1 MAISKSAI
9 KRSFIDR
16 LRGWKQR
23 AFWRT
28 FVAINKVYTKLFSHE
43 LSRFHELSGLKDFR
57 TPFEDILARNPAI
70 ASLNKEKNYFLLHA
84 SYGDKWCILSF
95 LAEHFSRY
103 SNSFVIA
110 CHQDRGLI
118 EIFLGPTTTAER
130 FIFIDLDPL
139 NQLSGFFRPVSKLSM
154 PLADVWYTE
163 GCKMIVTSFFIDHGL
178 PPGTIRHLH
187 IVYYPYFNEFSGL
200 HGVSYATLL
209 KVLLYLPA
217 TTKSS
222 LPAYYSEHD
231 YLAAKGISWS
241 SNLNA
246 SSPLLP
252 SVLFN
257 VVNFS
262 QMPLATAQISLLTSL
277 LEKHGYRVLLN
288 VTQSA
293 GFEELTSLVSAN
305 HRDAVF
311 VSVPPT
317 LLALVC
323 DNVHAVIGVLGGA
336 MNVAVQFSGAHVL
349 SLQTPA
355 IFTGCSEDELYAE
368 WGKERIWEWVDKDW
382 PCLHPGRVVV
392 NTFIGDP
399 AILADKELTQALQSF
414 LQQLPA
420 PEPRQLNVL

>member
-16 LRGWKQR
+16 LRGWKQK
-23 AFWRT
+23 AFWRS
-28 FVAINKVYTKLFSHE
+28 FLAINNVYTKIFSRE
-43 LSRFHELSGLKDFR
+43 LSRFKDFR
-57 TPFEDILARNPAI
+57 THSFEDILSQSPAI
-70 ASLNKEKNYFLLHA
+70 ASLNRENNYFVLHA
-84 SYGDKWCILSF
+84 SYGDKCSILSF
-95 LAEHFSRY
+95 LAVHFNLY

-118 EIFLGPTTTAER
+118 EIFLGPATTAER

-139 NQLSGFFRPVSKLSM
+139 NQLSGFFRPTSRLSM
-154 PLADVWYTE
+154 PLADIEYTE

-178 PPGTIRHLH
+178 PPGTISHLH
-187 IVYYPYFNEFSGL
+187 IVYYPYFNELLDL

-217 TTKSS
+217 ATKSS

-231 YLAAKGISWS
+231 YLAAKGISRS
-241 SNLNA
+241 SSLSA

-252 SVLFN
+252 AVLFN

-262 QMPLATAQISLLTSL
+262 QVPLASAQISLLTSI
-277 LEKHGYRVLLN
+277 LERHGYRVLLN

-293 GFEELTSLVSAN
+293 GFEELTSLVAAN
-305 HRDAVF
+305 HREAVF

-336 MNVAVQFSGAHVL
+336 MNVAVQFSGSHVL
-349 SLQTPA
+349 SLHTLTN
-355 IFTGCSEDELYAE
+355 FTGCSEDELFGE

-399 AILADKELTQALQSF
+399 ETLGDAELVNAIKPF
-414 LQQLPA
+414 LEKIGSVPLPT
-420 PEPRQLNVL
+420 

>member
-1 MAISKSAI
+1 MATGKWAI

-16 LRGWKQR
+16 LRGWKEKFFWR
-23 AFWRT
+23 AFL
-28 FVAINKVYTKLFSHE
+28 AINKFYTKIFSRE
-43 LSRFHELSGLKDFR
+43 LYRLKDFR
-57 TPFEDILARNPAI
+57 TLSFEDILSQSPAI
-70 ASLNKEKNYFLLHA
+70 ASLNKENNYFLLHA
-84 SYGDKWCILSF
+84 SYGDKWSILSF
-95 LAEHFSRY
+95 LAEHFKLY

-110 CHQDRGLI
+110 CHEDRGLI
-118 EIFLGPTTTAER
+118 EIFLGPATMAER
-130 FIFIDLDPL
+130 FIFIDLGHL

-154 PLADVWYTE
+154 PLADSWYAE
-163 GCKMIVTSFFIDHGL
+163 GCKLLVTSFFIDHGL

-187 IVYYPYFNEFSGL
+187 IVYYPYFNELCSL
-200 HGVSYATLL
+200 HGVSYAALL

-217 TTKSS
+217 ATKSS
-222 LPAYYSEHD
+222 LPSYYSEHD
-231 YLAAKGISWS
+231 YLAAKGISRCS
-241 SNLNA
+241 SLNA

-252 SVLFN
+252 AILFN

-262 QMPLATAQISLLTSL
+262 HIPLATAQISFLTSL

-293 GFEELTSLVSAN
+293 GSEELASLVASH
-305 HRDAVF
+305 HREAVL

-323 DNVHAVIGVLGGA
+323 NNVHAIIGILGGA

-355 IFTGCSEDELYAE
+355 RFTGCSEDELYGE
-368 WGKERIWEWVDKDW
+368 WGKERIWEWIDQDW

-399 AILADKELTQALQSF
+399 STLTYESLTQALQSF

-420 PEPRQLNVL
+420 PGPRQPNFF